1 MALKGNLKD
10 FSLTQLLN
18 LIRLARKTGDLIVEE
33 SGGPLHVFCQDGRL
47 TGLARDGR
55 KTPLGEVIL
64 KAGRLT
70 EEELKLARSGMALN
84 SDKELALRLM
94 DLGVLSR
101 EDVIQVVS
109 QQMLE
114 TLYPFF
120 SASKGSFNFDPDARP
135 PEDDITIAME
145 LESVIL
151 EGGRRTREAGRLQEV
166 IPSLDIVPRLAPQ
179 QDAKMR
185 SINLSVDQ
193 WKVIS
198 FINGRNTMKQIGDY
212 AGLSEFLSRRVF
224 QELVTA
230 GLVEFGEAAKRQ
242 SAGRGGAPEA
252 NAAKSKAVTPVAP
265 GQPVVSRNILMRLI
279 DRVRRL

>member
-1 MALKGNLKD
+1 MALKGSLKD
-10 FSLTQLLN
+10 FSFTQLLN
-18 LIRLARKTGDLIVEE
+18 LIRLARKTGALTIEE
-33 SGGPLHVFCQDGRL
+33 SGGPLHVFCLDGRL

-55 KTPLGEVIL
+55 KTPLGEAMV
-64 KAGRLT
+64 KAGRVSD
-70 EEELKLARSGMALN
+70 EELKLVRSGMALN
-84 SDKELALRLM
+84 SDKDLALRLM
-94 DLGVLSR
+94 DLGVVSR
-101 EDVIQVVS
+101 DDVIQVIS

-120 SASKGSFNFDPDARP
+120 SASKGSFNFDSDARP
-135 PEDDITIAME
+135 SEDEITILME
-145 LESVIL
+145 MEAVIL

-166 IPSLDIVPRLAPQ
+166 IPSLGVVPRLAPQ

-193 WKVIS
+193 WKVVS
-198 FINGRNTMKQIGDY
+198 FINGRNSMKQIGDY

-230 GLVEFGEAAKRQ
+230 GLVELGEPSKRQNAGQNGAPTTGAAKP
-242 SAGRGGAPEA
+242 RGLTP
-252 NAAKSKAVTPVAP
+252 AAA
-265 GQPVVSRNILMRLI
+265 QPALSRNILMRLI

>member
-18 LIRLARKTGDLIVEE
+18 LIRLARKTGDLTIEE

-47 TGLARDGR
+47 ISLARDGR
-55 KTPLGEVIL
+55 KTPLGEAMV
-64 KAGRLT
+64 KAGRVT
-70 EEELKLARSGMALN
+70 EDELKLVRPYMALN
-84 SDKELALRLM
+84 SDKELALRLL
-94 DLGVLSR
+94 DLGVVSR
-101 EDVIQVVS
+101 DDVMQVVS

-120 SASKGSFNFDPDARP
+120 FASKGSFNFDPDALP
-135 PEDDITIAME
+135 SEDDITIAME
-145 LESVIL
+145 LEAVIL
-151 EGGRRTREAGRLQEV
+151 EGGRRIREAGRLQEV
-166 IPSLDIVPRLAPQ
+166 IPSLDIVPRLSPQ

-193 WKVIS
+193 WKVVS

-230 GLVEFGEAAKRQ
+230 GLVELGEPAKRQ
-242 SAGRGGAPEA
+242 NVGRSGSPVAG
-252 NAAKSKAVTPVAP
+252 AAKPKGVTPAAP
-265 GQPVVSRNILMRLI
+265 AQPALSRNILMRLI
-279 DRVRRL
+279 DRVRQL

>member
-47 TGLARDGR
+47 TFLARDGR
-55 KTPLGEVIL
+55 KTPLAEVMV
-64 KAGRLT
+64 KAGRVT
-70 EEELKLARSGMALN
+70 DEELKLVRPDMALN

-94 DLGVLSR
+94 DLGVVSQV
-101 EDVIQVVS
+101 DVLQAVS

-135 PEDDITIAME
+135 SEDDITIAME
-145 LESVIL
+145 LEAVIL

-212 AGLSEFLSRRVF
+212 AGLSDFLSRRVF

-230 GLVEFGEAAKRQ
+230 GLVELGEPARRQ
-242 SAGRGGAPEA
+242 NGGRSDAPSAGSLKQKG
-252 NAAKSKAVTPVAP
+252 VTPSPPAP
-265 GQPVVSRNILMRLI
+265 SRNILMRLI

>member
-55 KTPLGEVIL
+55 KTPLGEVML
-64 KAGRLT
+64 KAGRVT
-70 EEELKLARSGMALN
+70 DEELKLVRSGMALN

-94 DLGVLSR
+94 DLGVVSR
-101 EDVIQVVS
+101 DDVIQVIS

-120 SASKGSFNFDPDARP
+120 SASRGSFNFDPDARP
-135 PEDDITIAME
+135 PEDDLTIAME
-145 LESVIL
+145 LEAVIL

-230 GLVEFGEAAKRQ
+230 SLVELGEPSKRQ
-242 SAGRGGAPEA
+242 NAGQSGSSTTGAGKPKSAT
-252 NAAKSKAVTPVAP
+252 AAGPAL
-265 GQPVVSRNILMRLI
+265 SRNILMRLI

>member
-18 LIRLARKTGDLIVEE
+18 LIRLARKTGDLTIED
-33 SGGPLHVFCQDGRL
+33 GGGTLHVFCREGRL
-47 TGLARDGR
+47 IGLSRDGR
-55 KTPLGEVIL
+55 RVSLGDGMV
-64 KAGRLT
+64 KAGRVT
-70 EEELKLARSGMALN
+70 EDELKLVRPYMTVN
-84 SDKELALRLM
+84 SDKELALRLT
-94 DLGVLSR
+94 DLGLVSR
-101 EDVIQVVS
+101 DDVGHIVS

-120 SASKGSFNFDPDARP
+120 SASKGSFNFDPDSVP
-135 PEDDITIAME
+135 SEDDLAIAME
-145 LESVIL
+145 LEAVIL

-179 QDAKMR
+179 QDVKMR
-185 SINLSVDQ
+185 SISLSVDQ

-212 AGLSEFLSRRVF
+212 GGLSEFLSRRVF

-230 GLVEFGEAAKRQ
+230 GLVELGDTSKRQ
-242 SAGRGGAPEA
+242 SAGRSAPAAVKTAKPAAGA
-252 NAAKSKAVTPVAP
+252 AAAPPLSK
-265 GQPVVSRNILMRLI
+265 NILMRLI

>member
-47 TGLARDGR
+47 TFLARDGR
-55 KTPLGEVIL
+55 KTPLAEVMV
-64 KAGRLT
+64 KAGRVT
-70 EEELKLARSGMALN
+70 DEELKLVRPDMALN

-94 DLGVLSR
+94 DLGVVSQV
-101 EDVIQVVS
+101 DVLQAVS

-135 PEDDITIAME
+135 SEDDITIAME
-145 LESVIL
+145 LEAVIL

-212 AGLSEFLSRRVF
+212 AGLSEFRGAERCSLRRQLEAKGSHAIAAGAQ
-224 QELVTA
+224 QEYPH
-230 GLVEFGEAAKRQ
+230 AAH
-242 SAGRGGAPEA
+242 
-252 NAAKSKAVTPVAP
+252 
-265 GQPVVSRNILMRLI
+265 
-279 DRVRRL
+279 

>member
-18 LIRLARKTGDLIVEE
+18 LIRLARKTGDLTIEE

-47 TGLARDGR
+47 TGLIRDGR
-55 KTPLGEVIL
+55 KTPLVEVMV
-64 KAGRLT
+64 KVGRIT
-70 EEELKLARSGMALN
+70 EDELKLVRPHLTLN

-94 DLGVLSR
+94 DLGVVSR
-101 EDVIQVVS
+101 DDVMQVVS

-120 SASKGSFNFDPDARP
+120 SASKGSFNFNPDALP
-135 PEDDITIAME
+135 SEDDITIAME

-151 EGGRRTREAGRLQEV
+151 EGGRRIKEVGRLQEV
-166 IPSLDIVPRLAPQ
+166 IPSLDIVPRLSPQ
-179 QDAKMR
+179 QHAKMR

-230 GLVEFGEAAKRQ
+230 GLVELGEPAKQQSGGRGAASAARAAKPV
-242 SAGRGGAPEA
+242 AGAPVA
-252 NAAKSKAVTPVAP
+252 QALSK
-265 GQPVVSRNILMRLI
+265 NILMRLI

>member
-1 MALKGNLKD
+1 
-10 FSLTQLLN
+10 
-18 LIRLARKTGDLIVEE
+18 
-33 SGGPLHVFCQDGRL
+33 
-47 TGLARDGR
+47 
-55 KTPLGEVIL
+55 
-64 KAGRLT
+64 
-70 EEELKLARSGMALN
+70 
-84 SDKELALRLM
+84 M
-94 DLGVLSR
+94 DLGVVSR
-101 EDVIQVVS
+101 DDVIQVIS

-120 SASKGSFNFDPDARP
+120 SASRGSFNFDPDARP
-135 PEDDITIAME
+135 PEDDLTIAME
-145 LESVIL
+145 LEAVIL

-230 GLVEFGEAAKRQ
+230 SLVELGEPSKRQ
-242 SAGRGGAPEA
+242 NAGQSGSSTTGAGKPKSAT
-252 NAAKSKAVTPVAP
+252 AAGPAL
-265 GQPVVSRNILMRLI
+265 SRNILMRLI

>member
-18 LIRLARKTGDLIVEE
+18 LIRLARKTGDLTIEE

-47 TGLARDGR
+47 TGLMRDGR
-55 KTPLGEVIL
+55 KTPLVEVMV
-64 KAGRLT
+64 KGGRVT
-70 EEELKLARSGMALN
+70 EDELKLVRPHLTLN

-94 DLGVLSR
+94 DLGVVSR
-101 EDVIQVVS
+101 DDVMQAVS

-120 SASKGSFNFDPDARP
+120 SASKGSFNFNPDALP
-135 PEDDITIAME
+135 SEDDIAVALE

-151 EGGRRTREAGRLQEV
+151 EGGRRIREAGRLQEV
-166 IPSLDIVPRLAPQ
+166 IPSLDIVPRLSPQ
-179 QDAKMR
+179 QHAKMR

-230 GLVEFGEAAKRQ
+230 GLVELGEPAKQHSGGRSSAPVARAAKP
-242 SAGRGGAPEA
+242 AAGAPV
-252 NAAKSKAVTPVAP
+252 AAALSK
-265 GQPVVSRNILMRLI
+265 NILMRLI

>member
-18 LIRLARKTGDLIVEE
+18 LIRLARKTGALVIEE
-33 SGGPLHVFCQDGRL
+33 GGGPLHVFCQDGRL
-47 TGLARDGR
+47 TFLARDGR
-55 KTPLGEVIL
+55 KASLAEVMV
-64 KAGRLT
+64 KAGRVT
-70 EEELKLARSGMALN
+70 EDQVKLIRPDMSLN

-94 DLGVLSR
+94 DLGIVSRDDVLQ
-101 EDVIQVVS
+101 ILS

-120 SASKGSFNFDPDARP
+120 TASKGSFNFDPDARP
-135 PEDDITIAME
+135 ADDDITIAME
-145 LESVIL
+145 LEAVIL
-151 EGGRRTREAGRLQEV
+151 EGGRRIREAGRLQEV
-166 IPSLDIVPRLAPQ
+166 IPSLDIVPRLSPQ

-193 WKVIS
+193 WKVVS

-224 QELVTA
+224 QELVAA
-230 GLVEFGEAAKRQ
+230 GLAELGEPGKGQ
-242 SAGRGGAPEA
+242 SAKRGGAG
-252 NAAKSKAVTPVAP
+252 AAKTPKPAGGTPLAP
-265 GQPVVSRNILMRLI
+265 APPALTKNILMRLI